1 MCTLH
6 ASYIRFCYIICSS
19 TMERYFY
26 SAIFHLVCLAS
37 TVSNEV
43 YYIEPWQLP
52 NNTESYNHLSLS
64 QFVNKSSA
72 YLTNDTRLVFAA
84 GSYSLDS
91 GLIIENVH
99 AFSMSSETISSSKAV
114 HIVCAHNSRFEFRNV
129 RSVTVSG
136 FDFVG
141 CFENHIEFVGLLQ
154 LENSN
159 FTRASLEKVD
169 STQLIITK
177 TSACIDRVAFMSVDD
192 NQLQMRPHIYRVI
205 FAIESAVV
213 FTQNWF
219 EGYNVGGGKVLHS
232 ENGCNI
238 TIFNTTFVNNRAL
251 DCFIGPGCRLGNLL
265 YANKSNVHIINSKII
280 NNHDF
285 LRILY
290 TVNTNMSTE
299 CVIDHC
305 NFFNNSG
312 PFLLRT
318 ENTIV
323 RIKQSDFVENT
334 HSSLVSAR
342 THENNSVNVFVIDHC
357 KFLNNSGYYLFFS
370 LDTNLSIRK
379 SEFVRNSARYSLVSV
394 SNFLYTEYAMIMT
407 ISQSEFINNT
417 ATSGLIF
424 TTGEIFLMTFNKF
437 INNNV
442 SDSAVVYTQYITTV
456 ENVNNNV
463 FTENAGMF
471 DIFINPLCRPNH
483 SLSIGSS
490 RCIECNGKWHQ
501 NLAGL
506 VIAAFVAG
514 IALVILILTLNITV
528 AVGTLNGILFYANV
542 VAARAETF
550 FFPFKTHTFV
560 TVFISWFNLDIGFD
574 VCLFKDMNLVHK
586 ALIQLAFPTYIII
599 LVVTVIVASE
609 CSSRFA
615 KLIGKGN
622 PVAALATMILL
633 SYAKFF
639 NVILNSSSLLYLQPA
654 YGSRNVHVDNIGNS
668 ALDIAGNNS
677 SLTLPS
683 YFLIAF
689 SILLFLLCTVY
700 TTLVFSWQWLLHYQ
714 HKAIFKW
721 VRYQKL
727 CHFLEPNHAPYTQKY
742 RYWTGL
748 LLIVR
753 VLLFLSSLMNF
764 SLDPR
769 VDMMSTILVVGG
781 LLILKGLTTKRIY
794 KSWPLDVMETAI
806 YFNLIVF
813 SAITWY
819 NLDFGGNQEAAAYI
833 SVMIVFIHLLGVI
846 AFHVLRYTSLYKCS
860 FVEKTFKWIFSNI
873 IDHKPKEESVNTTPE
888 ELDGYQLERSAVGD
902 QPHTPTVTHS
912 VIEMYINNQQE
923 SNV

>member
-1 MCTLH
+1 
-6 ASYIRFCYIICSS
+6 
-19 TMERYFY
+19 MERYFY

-37 TVSNEV
+37 TVSSEV
-43 YYIEPWQLP
+43 YYIQPWQLP

-64 QFVNKSSA
+64 QFVNKSRA

-84 GSYSLDS
+84 GSYSLYS
-91 GLIIENVH
+91 ALIIENVH
-99 AFSMSSETISSSKAV
+99 VFSMSSETVSSSRAV
-114 HIVCAHNSRFEFRNV
+114 HIVCAHNSRFEFKNV

-141 CFENHIEFVGLLQ
+141 CFENHIEFVGFLQ

-159 FTRASLEKVD
+159 FTHVSLEKVN

-177 TSACIDRVAFMSVDD
+177 TSANIDRVAFMSVDN
-192 NQLQMRPHIYRVI
+192 NQLQIRPHIYRVI
-205 FAIESAVV
+205 FAIESAIV
-213 FTQNWF
+213 FTQSWF
-219 EGYNVGGGKVLHS
+219 EGYSVGSGKVLHS

-251 DCFIGPGCRLGNLL
+251 DCFTEPECQSNSLV
-265 YANKSNVHIINSKII
+265 YANESNVHIINSKVI
-280 NNHDF
+280 NNLF
-285 LRILY
+285 LKILY
-290 TVNTNMSTE
+290 TVNTNMSSE

-305 NFFNNSG
+305 NFLNNSG
-312 PFLLRT
+312 LFLLRT

-323 RIKQSDFVENT
+323 KIRQSDFVDNT
-334 HSSLVSAR
+334 HFSLVSAS

-357 KFLNNSGYYLFFS
+357 KFLNNSGYYLIFT
-370 LDTNLSIRK
+370 LVTNLSIRK
-379 SEFVRNSARYSLVSV
+379 SEFVRNLVSYSLVSV
-394 SNFLYTEYAMIMT
+394 LSNLLHTEYAIMT
-407 ISQSEFINNT
+407 ISQSEFIDNT
-417 ATSGLIF
+417 ATTGLIF
-424 TTGEIFLMTFNKF
+424 TAGEIFLMTFNKF

-442 SDSAVVYTQYITTV
+442 SDSAVVFTQYITTV
-456 ENVNNNV
+456 ENVTNNV
-463 FTENAGMF
+463 FTDNAGMF
-471 DIFINPLCRPNH
+471 DIFINPSCRPNY
-483 SLSIGSS
+483 SLSMGSS
-490 RCIECNGKWHQ
+490 RCIECNEKWRQ

-514 IALVILILTLNITV
+514 TALVILILTLNMTV

-550 FFPFKTHTFV
+550 FFPFTTHTFV
-560 TVFISWFNLDIGFD
+560 TVFISWLNLDIGFD

-586 ALIQLAFPTYIII
+586 ALTQLAFPTYIII

-639 NVILNSSSLLYLQPA
+639 NVILNSFSLLYLQPA

-689 SILLFLLCTVY
+689 SILLSLLCTVY
-700 TTLVFSWQWLLHYQ
+700 TTLVFSWQWLLYYQ

-860 FVEKTFKWIFSNI
+860 FVEKNFKWIFSNI

-912 VIEMYINNQQE
+912 VIEI
-923 SNV
+923 